1 MERKTIA
8 TAIAANLAITVCV
21 FVLTTALTHARQIT
35 GVLGSPSTTTTI
47 DGKQLPPPSAQ
58 FGGVVKQSA
67 LDSTPWW
74 SAIVAPPNRAIYHDG
89 WIAGTTP
96 SAPPWVKG
104 TAKNG
109 LSAQNSDKL
118 NELKALFLTEAAKFN
133 VFPMDNSVFARL
145 VTPRPS
151 TTAGRTEFTYAGE
164 ASGIPPENAP
174 SILDRDYIMTA
185 ELTIPKGGA
194 EGMIVTMG
202 GRFGGYGLYLCKR
215 FNWWHRESLIKAGGV
230 ALFAVGLLLS
240 WRGRTKTWSSTAMRV
255 GHTLTALGALLFMAV
270 FTTAALGIGKGR
282 PVFVYNLFDLK
293 SYLWQGSAISAGK
306 HTLAFD
312 FKYDGPG
319 PGKGGT
325 GVLSVDGKE
334 LSRKTIPHT
343 MPLVTFFETFDVGID
358 TRTRVDKSYDLPFR
372 FTGKL
377 NKLSI
382 KVGPSQL
389 LEAEQL
395 TETMLKDSD

>member
-1 MERKTIA
+1 MERETIA
-8 TAIAANLAITVCV
+8 TAIAANLAVTVCV
-21 FVLTTALTHARQIT
+21 SVLATAPTHARQVT
-35 GVLGSPSTTTTI
+35 GALNSPGATTTI
-47 DGKQLPPPSAQ
+47 DAKPLLPPSAKS
-58 FGGVVKQSA
+58 GDAAKQCA

-74 SAIVAPPNRAIYHDG
+74 SPIVAPKGAPN
-89 WIAGTTP
+89 
-96 SAPPWVKG
+96 VV
-104 TAKNG
+104 
-109 LSAQNSDKL
+109 QNPIEGARMVYTFSPG
-118 NELKALFLTEAAKFN
+118 AKFN
-133 VFPMDNSVFARL
+133 TFPRDNSVFARL

-151 TTAGRTEFTYAGE
+151 TMAGRREFTYTGE
-164 ASGIPPENAP
+164 VAGIPPENAP
-174 SILDRDYIMTA
+174 SILDRDYLMTA
-185 ELTIPKGGA
+185 DVTIPKGGA

>member
-1 MERKTIA
+1 MERETIA
-8 TAIAANLAITVCV
+8 TVIAANLAVTVCV
-21 FVLTTALTHARQIT
+21 SLLTTALTHARQIT
-35 GVLGSPSTTTTI
+35 GVLSSPSATTAI

-58 FGGVVKQSA
+58 FGDVVKQSA

-74 SAIVAPPNRAIYHDG
+74 SPTVAPP
-89 WIAGTTP
+89 
-96 SAPPWVKG
+96 KG
-104 TAKNG
+104 AHNVVPKT
-109 LSAQNSDKL
+109 QNSDKL
-118 NELKALFLTEAAKFN
+118 NELKAMFLTEAAKYN

-145 VTPRPS
+145 VTPRRS
-151 TTAGRTEFTYAGE
+151 TTAGRREFTYTGE
-164 ASGIPPENAP
+164 VSGIPPENAP

-194 EGMIVTMG
+194 EGMIMTMG
-202 GRFGGYGLYLCKR
+202 GRFGGYGLYLCKS

-230 ALFAVGLLLS
+230 ALFAVGLLLT
-240 WRGRTKTWSSTAMRV
+240 WRGGTKKWSSSAMRV
-255 GHTLTALGALLFMAV
+255 GHTIMTLGALLFIAV
-270 FTTAALGIGKGR
+270 FATAALGIGKGR

-293 SYLWQGSAISAGK
+293 HYLWQGTAISAGK

-343 MPLVTFFETFDVGID
+343 MPLVTFFENFDVGID
-358 TRTRVDKSYDLPFR
+358 TRTRVDESYDLPFR

-389 LEAEQL
+389 LEAEQV
-395 TETMLKDSD
+395 TAAETLLKDSD